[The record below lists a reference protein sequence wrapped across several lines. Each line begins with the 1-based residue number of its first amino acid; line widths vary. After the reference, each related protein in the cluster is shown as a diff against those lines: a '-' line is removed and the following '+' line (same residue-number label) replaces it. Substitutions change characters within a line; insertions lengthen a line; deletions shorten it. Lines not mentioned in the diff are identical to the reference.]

1 MESNGMK
8 RHTEEIF
15 QEWHIKLDSLEKKM
29 DQSTGRIVSALD
41 KVTATLEGIGEVL
54 INAAISKKH
63 VSLTAHLAMVCVLGG
78 LVIFLAVKDS
88 SKNFKLGDWL
98 SVTNQAEAKN

>member
-1 MESNGMK
+1 MENNGMK

-15 QEWHIKLDSLEKKM
+15 QEWHIKLDSLERKM
-29 DQSTGRIVSALD
+29 DQNTSRIVTALD
-41 KVTATLEGIGEVL
+41 KVTATLEGIGDVL

-63 VSLTAHLAMVCVLGG
+63 VSLPAHLAMVMVLGG

-88 SKNFKLGDWL
+88 SKNFRLGDWL
-98 SVTNQAEAKN
+98 SVTNQAEAKH

>member
-1 MESNGMK
+1 MENNGMK

-29 DQSTGRIVSALD
+29 DQNTGRIVSALD
-41 KVTATLEGIGEVL
+41 KVTATLEGIGEAL